1 MVQNAEQY
9 TGIDVSVHNGNV
21 NVKRVR
27 DAGYKRIIIRAGYGK
42 NNVDQRYIKN
52 AEACVNLKEAVGIYW
67 FSYALNEEMAVNEA
81 AFAIAQTKKYWQKCP
96 IAYDLEYD
104 TISYARKKGVS
115 IGKMQATAFAVAFLK
130 TVIAAGYIPVLYT
143 NKDYAKNYFDIPA
156 IEKALGQRIYIWY
169 ARYTSS
175 ISQEERAA
183 CHIWQKSSKG
193 KVDGISGNV
202 DINEFYTDFE
212 TVICPEMEENKPVC
226 NINILDFQ
234 KAANIDGYTDQD
246 GERLK
251 EDGVDGTKT
260 EFVRK
265 KVNLQALYT
274 QSGYKVFSKG
284 ALVEYWQRRL
294 SEMGYETG
302 IDGRY
307 GKDTMEKTL
316 AMQNDYGLSADGV
329 AGYNTFSTSFYN

>member
-1 MVQNAEQY
+1 MAQHTEQY
-9 TGIDVSVHNGNV
+9 TGIDISVHNGNV

-42 NNVDQRYIKN
+42 NNVDQKFIKN
-52 AEACVNLKEAVGIYW
+52 AEACVNLNEPTGIYW
-67 FSYALNEEMAVNEA
+67 FSYALNEEMAANEA
-81 AFAIAQTKKYWQKCP
+81 AFAIAQAKKYWKKCP

-115 IGKMQATAFAVAFLK
+115 IGKAQATAFAVAFLK
-130 TVIAAGYIPVLYT
+130 TVIAAGYTPVLYT
-143 NKDYAKNYFDIPA
+143 NKDYAENYFDIPA

-175 ISQEERAA
+175 ISQEEKVA

-212 TVICPEMEENKPVC
+212 TVISQETEENKVVC

-234 KAANIDGYTDQD
+234 KAANLDGYTDQD

-251 EDGVDGTKT
+251 EDGVDGPKT
-260 EFVRK
+260 QFVRK
-265 KVNLQALYT
+265 KVNLKARYT

-294 SEMGYETG
+294 SEMGYETSV
-302 IDGRY
+302 DGKY
-307 GKDTMEKTL
+307 GKDTLEKTME
-316 AMQNDYGLSADGV
+316 MQKNYGLSADGV
-329 AGYNTFSTSFYN
+329 VEYNTLSTSFYN

>member
-1 MVQNAEQY
+1 MAQHTEQY
-9 TGIDVSVHNGNV
+9 TGIDISVHNGNV

-42 NNVDQRYIKN
+42 NNVDQKFIKN
-52 AEACVNLKEAVGIYW
+52 AEACVNLNEPAGIYW
-67 FSYALNEEMAVNEA
+67 FSYALNEEMAANEA
-81 AFAIAQTKKYWQKCP
+81 AFAVARAKKYWQKCP
-96 IAYDLEYD
+96 VAYDLEYD

-115 IGKMQATAFAVAFLK
+115 IGKAQATAFAAAFLK
-130 TVIAAGYIPVLYT
+130 NVIAAGYIPVLYT

-169 ARYTSS
+169 ARYTKS
-175 ISQEERAA
+175 ISQEEKAA
-183 CHIWQKSSKG
+183 CHIWQKSSEG

-212 TVICPEMEENKPVC
+212 TVISPDAEENKTVC

-234 KAANIDGYTDQD
+234 KAANLDGYTDQD
-246 GERLK
+246 GEMLK
-251 EDGVDGTKT
+251 EDGADGPKT
-260 EFVRK
+260 QFVRK
-265 KVNLQALYT
+265 KVNLKAFYS

-294 SEMGYETG
+294 SEMGYETS

-307 GKDTMEKTL
+307 GKGTRKQTI
-316 AMQNDYGLSADGV
+316 AMQKDYGLSADGV
-329 AGYNTFSTSFYN
+329 AGYNTLSTSFYN